1 MPEHAAGPGKI
12 TLRTSGR
19 RAWRVA
25 QVLIY
30 DVEPRS
36 RVVLKYLPRLVFQ
49 RGNAVVRLSLRKSL
63 GFAPYELR
71 LLVSCLDFARNGA
84 CRSEERRV
92 GKECVSTCRS
102 RWSPYH

>member
-19 RAWRVA
+19 RAWRVT

-49 RGNAVVRLSLRKSL
+49 RGNAVVHLSLRKSL

-84 CRSEERRV
+84 CEGPAEMIKIGRAS
-92 GKECVSTCRS
+92 CRES
-102 RWSPYH
+102 VCQYV